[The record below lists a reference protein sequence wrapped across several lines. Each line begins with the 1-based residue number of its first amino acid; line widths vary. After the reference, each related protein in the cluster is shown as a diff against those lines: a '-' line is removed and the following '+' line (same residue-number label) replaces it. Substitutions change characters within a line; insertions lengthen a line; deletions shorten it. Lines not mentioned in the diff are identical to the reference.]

1 MGLVSFTEGD
11 ETPRPGF
18 RVGERVVGLDS
29 VPFSGPR
36 ELNAHLVE
44 LETLERR
51 AWGAL
56 TSNADPDVYRLA
68 EVNLEQPVAPSKI
81 IRSEGCYEH
90 DLTDTGFNP
99 HLEGADLN
107 ELDWPS
113 LWVTPRSTSV
123 GPDSTVR
130 LPRSVSEV
138 RPGVEFAVV
147 FGERAENRPVETVL
161 DAVAGYVPA
170 VTLTAHDELPGLEG
184 YKMFEGFLA
193 IGPSVVPADQV
204 SPDERELGLRING
217 EPLDVQTTSDWR
229 FTLAEILSHASAVMT
244 LQPGDVVLTGDPM
257 RVERT
262 LASDDRVSGRIDG
275 VGSLSLTVVGTDD
288 E

>member
-11 ETPRPGF
+11 EPLRPGF
-18 RVGERVVGLDS
+18 RIGDRVVGLDTA
-29 VPFSGPR
+29 PFSGPGR
-36 ELNAHLVE
+36 LNPHLAE

-51 AWGAL
+51 AWDAL

-68 EVNLEQPVAPSKI
+68 EVTLEQPVDPSKI
-81 IRSEGCYEH
+81 LRAEGCYQH

-99 HLEGADLN
+99 HLEAAELN
-107 ELDWPS
+107 ELEWPS

-123 GPDSTVR
+123 GPDSMVQ
-130 LPRSVSEV
+130 LPRSVSDV

-147 FGERAENRPVETVL
+147 MGERIENRPVETVL
-161 DAVAGYVPA
+161 DSVAGYVPA

-193 IGPSVVPADQV
+193 VGPSVVPADQV
-204 SPDERELGLRING
+204 APDEREMALRVNG
-217 EPLDVQTTSDWR
+217 DPLDVQTTADWR

-244 LQPGDVVLTGDPM
+244 LQPGDVVLTGNPI
-257 RVERT
+257 RAERT
-262 LASDDRVSGRIDG
+262 LSGGDRVSGRIDG